1 MVEYA
6 NQYHKVEL
14 FKPLDMWSLLHQ
26 SIQNRFPDI
35 FLLVELMS
43 LCSLFQCYSR
53 TIL

>member
-26 SIQNRFPDI
+26 SIQNCFPNI
-35 FLLVELMS
+35 FLIVELC
-43 LCSLFQCYSR
+43 LCALYSNA
-53 TIL
+53 TVE